1 MYHKTNCTL
10 TEFQK
15 KESMGMPC
23 GGIWRM
29 WGDIL
34 IDFLS
39 DTKHGNWHLNSHIKK
54 KPNVDLNAIVC
65 VGSDTIG
72 QRLFVFLI
80 TVLHKEVMD
89 LIHFMCII

>member
-1 MYHKTNCTL
+1 MCHKINCTL

-39 DTKHGNWHLNSHIKK
+39 DTKYGNWHLSSHKNKK
-54 KPNVDLNAIVC
+54 LKC
-65 VGSDTIG
+65 VPECYSLCWTIG
-72 QRLFVFLI
+72 QLFFLFLLI
-80 TVLHKEVMD
+80 VLHKEVID
-89 LIHFMCII
+89 LIQFMYII